1 MNKRKVMYY
10 VQPYYLDCCIEI
22 IKNMT
27 DVLEIHLIIEVSPE
41 SKNSTIINFN
51 NLEKYRNLEDP
62 SKVIKRD
69 SLEKLTPYLSGC
81 KAVKLLIFK
90 SKRSFS
96 PKNLIVGLQ
105 LVNYIKKY
113 NIETI
118 HFDGQSARLLY
129 TLPLISRK
137 KIFITIH
144 DPIQHSGEY
153 HWKINYIRKAYL
165 MVASRIFFYSDYAL
179 KQYINHNS
187 KQNKQLSSIRLKPY
201 TYISKYETEKEKENK
216 YILLFGRISYYKG
229 IDILINSMK
238 IVLLTHPDE
247 QFVIAG
253 DFSDNMQLFNK
264 IKDEDNLVIINKH
277 IEIEELAS
285 IISKSKFVV
294 CPYRDATQSGVLMTS
309 FAMQKPVV
317 ASNVGAFPEYIED
330 NFNGLLAKPNHID
343 FAEKI
348 NYALDKGRYK
358 YYESNLKLKNK
369 SAVVNESE
377 LILAYK

>member
-1 MNKRKVMYY
+1 
-10 VQPYYLDCCIEI
+10 
-22 IKNMT
+22 
-27 DVLEIHLIIEVSPE
+27 
-41 SKNSTIINFN
+41 
-51 NLEKYRNLEDP
+51 
-62 SKVIKRD
+62 
-69 SLEKLTPYLSGC
+69 
-81 KAVKLLIFK
+81 
-90 SKRSFS
+90 
-96 PKNLIVGLQ
+96 
-105 LVNYIKKY
+105 
-113 NIETI
+113 
-118 HFDGQSARLLY
+118 
-129 TLPLISRK
+129 
-137 KIFITIH
+137 
-144 DPIQHSGEY
+144 
-153 HWKINYIRKAYL
+153 